1 MALTTCPPVCC
12 CDSSAAP
19 ALCGDWAL
27 HITSHFPSLQFP
39 CLQNMLWLN
48 STINLSLE
56 YPVSQYKIKIQFWVN
71 SNSLLWVWIFI
82 FFFLLPRSSFMLT
95 CMFLVHTILTWCRTE
110 LSCLHLPKL
119 TVAGVAVIFVVV
131 KFVPLD
137 DRAVLFSTA
146 TVQRITALLA

>member
-1 MALTTCPPVCC
+1 
-12 CDSSAAP
+12 
-19 ALCGDWAL
+19 
-27 HITSHFPSLQFP
+27 
-39 CLQNMLWLN
+39 
-48 STINLSLE
+48 
-56 YPVSQYKIKIQFWVN
+56 
-71 SNSLLWVWIFI
+71 
-82 FFFLLPRSSFMLT
+82 MLT